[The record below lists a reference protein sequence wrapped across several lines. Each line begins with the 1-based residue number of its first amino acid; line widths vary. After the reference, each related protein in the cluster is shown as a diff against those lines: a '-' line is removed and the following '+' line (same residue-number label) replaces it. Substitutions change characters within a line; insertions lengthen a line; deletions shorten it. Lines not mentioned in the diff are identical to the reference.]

1 MVLRSR
7 TMGST
12 STRYMMTAT
21 TRNTQTLKA
30 ARPIKASRCRERLSS
45 LRCMARTHS
54 SSSTRP
60 PAGQLHLYGGGGHQA
75 RLALLRQSGVKKLLP
90 TAPDRTVEVPLG
102 QIALQRLKS
111 PSQPSKKAA
120 ACRASSCASEST
132 WS

>member
-54 SSSTRP
+54 SSSTRRP
-60 PAGQLHLYGGGGHQA
+60 PVSSTSTAEAATRPAWLS
-75 RLALLRQSGVKKLLP
+75 SG
-90 TAPDRTVEVPLG
+90 
-102 QIALQRLKS
+102 S
-111 PSQPSKKAA
+111 
-120 ACRASSCASEST
+120 RA
-132 WS
+132 